1 MHCHGF
7 FKGLLFTVIDVTV
20 ACVGHFVRC
29 FGMSLVHATCCV
41 CERNC
46 VYEAVLTSV
55 CATCD
60 CIIVKVRKTHPSVG
74 FTIFISC
81 LNIYSCT
88 TLGSCW
94 PHWTCLQCTSE
105 SLREGS
111 FFIKSKLTA
120 KIAHPHVIGGL
131 PKPSSLPNLPMVVRG
146 VFCQAAWHTQL
157 CLEAPIGP
165 FTLRA

>member
-1 MHCHGF
+1 MV
-7 FKGLLFTVIDVTV
+7 KGLLFTVIDVTV

-74 FTIFISC
+74 FTICISC
-81 LNIYSCT
+81 LYIYSCT
-88 TLGSCW
+88 TLSSCW
-94 PHWTCLQCTSE
+94 PHWTCLQWTSE

-111 FFIKSKLTA
+111 SFIKSKLTA
-120 KIAHPHVIGGL
+120 KIGHPHVISSL